1 MAGVVSRQGGR
12 AAATLFFCLF
22 LTACATGPQWR
33 ALDDSLDRRAVLLEH
48 VPFHSQRDFQC
59 GPAALAMALNAAGVP
74 VTVDDMIPQVYLPA
88 REGSLQ
94 PEMLAATRR
103 NGRIS
108 YVIDATP
115 GALLAEIQ
123 AGKPVVVLQ
132 NLSLPWWP
140 MWHYAVV
147 IGYDLDQQEL
157 ILHTGER
164 AASRVGLRRFDNTW
178 ARSDRWAM
186 VALPPGELPAAITPL
201 AAAEAISAF
210 ERSAA
215 PGVSITTWLA
225 YTERWPDR
233 ALGWFGFGN
242 ARYAAGDFPGA
253 ARAFMAATERDASY
267 GPAWVNLGFVLEEL
281 GDQAGARAAFTNAAE
296 LDGPWRETAHSALQ
310 RLRTGQPPP

>member
-1 MAGVVSRQGGR
+1 MTGVVSRQGGR

-22 LTACATGPQWR
+22 LAACAAGPEWR
-33 ALDDSLDRRAVLLEH
+33 TPAGDGDRRAVLLEH
-48 VPFHSQRDFQC
+48 VPFHSQREFQC
-59 GPAALAMALNAAGVP
+59 GPAALTMALNAAGVP

-108 YVIDATP
+108 YVINPTP
-115 GALLAEIQ
+115 AALLAEVQ
-123 AGKPVVVLQ
+123 AGQPVVVLQ

-147 IGYDLDQQEL
+147 IGYDLDQQDL
-157 ILHTGER
+157 VLHTGER
-164 AASRVGLRRFDNTW
+164 DAARVGLRRFDNTW

-186 VALPPGELPAAITPL
+186 VALPPGELPESISPL

-215 PGVSITTWLA
+215 PGTTVSTWVA
-225 YTERWPDR
+225 YTERWPQR
-233 ALGWFGFGN
+233 ALGWFGLGN
-242 ARYAAGDFPGA
+242 ARYATDDLPGA

-267 GPAWVNLGFVLEEL
+267 GPAWVNLGYVLEEL
-281 GDQAGARAAFTNAAE
+281 GDRSGARAAFANAAE
-296 LDGPWRETAHSALQ
+296 LEGPWRDVARSELE
-310 RLRTGQPPP
+310 RLGGG